1 MRLLLQLSLAAA
13 DDGTLLERAD
23 DGSSI
28 MQWRMLFVK
37 RVVHRRRRAIRSR
50 GLRHWFVW
58 MLCGRALYASDGL
71 ADCHADSRAN
81 GRTDDRTICV
91 AIADAHVRAI
101 GLADSAAN
109 VDSDSCADSDADR
122 DADSCAVVAAITLAH
137 VRAIDLADGAPNI
150 VPDDSPDV
158 LTNPTAVDGGV
169 HDCIRYAGGNV
180 RKRTW
185 RQLLRKRSHV
195 RG

>member
-1 MRLLLQLSLAAA
+1 
-13 DDGTLLERAD
+13 
-23 DGSSI
+23 
-28 MQWRMLFVK
+28 
-37 RVVHRRRRAIRSR
+37 
-50 GLRHWFVW
+50 

-81 GRTDDRTICV
+81 GRTDDCTICV

-109 VDSDSCADSDADR
+109 VDSDGCANSDADR
-122 DADSCAVVAAITLAH
+122 DADSNAVVAAITLAH

-180 RKRTW
+180 RKRTR